1 VRLAREALKLEQ
13 PAGHQGRCGGA
24 ITGEARNHLVET
36 IGALTAQQWRS
47 MAQNVQEAS
56 GSQGGSQ
63 SRSNFIATLVATEH
77 NRTAPK
83 DAVLTTPASKISSRL
98 APAA

>member
-1 VRLAREALKLEQ
+1 
-13 PAGHQGRCGGA
+13 
-24 ITGEARNHLVET
+24 
-36 IGALTAQQWRS
+36 

-63 SRSNFIATLVATEH
+63 SRANFITTLLATEH